1 MNIIRENLIKFGE
14 CQNLI
19 LKQLKELI
27 LEKEKVREDTISFEQ
42 QLDLIQK
49 DKIPERQIS
58 TSSDQKLASYH
69 YEERIF
75 EIEQQM
81 QIEKYQKQ
89 NLDTCL
95 QKVSQLLNLKHE
107 FRRII
112 IDFMQH
118 MKVQYQ
124 YKVESKNI
132 CQKMKQ

>member
-75 EIEQQM
+75 EIE
-81 QIEKYQKQ
+81 
-89 NLDTCL
+89 
-95 QKVSQLLNLKHE
+95 
-107 FRRII
+107 
-112 IDFMQH
+112 
-118 MKVQYQ
+118 
-124 YKVESKNI
+124 
-132 CQKMKQ
+132 